1 MAYLDVYI
9 IGLGNLGTAFLEG
22 LNSNNNLNLHLY
34 EENDDIRENY
44 SKKFNLSIFKN
55 FEKIDSGVLILC
67 IKPQGINSFLK
78 QTSTQINKDVL
89 ICSPIAGLTIS
100 SISKYL
106 NNKIIRIMPN
116 LLIKKN
122 NGFIPFVKNYE
133 GDYINFEL
141 EVLSFLGNIKEFD
154 EDLFPLITSLSGSG
168 PAWYY
173 ELSQQ
178 LIEAGSDQGMNEKDA
193 ELLIKELIKSL
204 PDLIN
209 DEDTFSDLVNKIK
222 SPKGITEAGLDS
234 LIDDSFQIIIKKAIQ
249 KATQRSLDISSELEN
264 E

>member
-1 MAYLDVYI
+1 
-9 IGLGNLGTAFLEG
+9 
-22 LNSNNNLNLHLY
+22 
-34 EENDDIRENY
+34 
-44 SKKFNLSIFKN
+44 
-55 FEKIDSGVLILC
+55 
-67 IKPQGINSFLK
+67 
-78 QTSTQINKDVL
+78 
-89 ICSPIAGLTIS
+89 
-100 SISKYL
+100 
-106 NNKIIRIMPN
+106 MPN

-154 EDLFPLITSLSGSG
+154 EDMFPLITSLSGSG

-234 LIDDSFQIIIKKAIQ
+234 LKEDSFQKTIKKAIQ